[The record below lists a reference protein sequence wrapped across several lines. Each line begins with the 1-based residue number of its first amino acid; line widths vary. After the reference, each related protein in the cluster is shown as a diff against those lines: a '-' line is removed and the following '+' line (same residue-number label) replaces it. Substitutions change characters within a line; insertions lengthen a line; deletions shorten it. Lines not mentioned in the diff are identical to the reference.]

1 MVCTGPRRGRDRF
14 SYQVKTRIGTPLNY
28 LTKTEKKEVIKELH
42 DRGFF
47 LLKGS
52 VDRVAKEMAN
62 TKYTIYSYIRD
73 VQKLEKLEKA
83 HKVPEKKAVE

>member
-1 MVCTGPRRGRDRF
+1 
-14 SYQVKTRIGTPLNY
+14 S
-28 LTKTEKKEVIKELH
+28 KTEKKEVIKELH

-52 VDRVAKEMAN
+52 VDRVANEMGN

-73 VQKLEKLEKA
+73 VQKQDKSIKKPKNPLG
-83 HKVPEKKAVE
+83 KAVE